1 MEAVAYELGSSF
13 MRSHVFFRGLFQG
26 SVKTSILPLMCGS
39 IGISHNALALK
50 HLESLGTKQGSN
62 PCSGTMLL

>member
-26 SVKTSILPLMCGS
+26 SEKTSIFAADVWVTWYKPQRS
-39 IGISHNALALK
+39 ILNR
-50 HLESLGTKQGSN
+50 
-62 PCSGTMLL
+62 